1 LYAEY
6 EGQYPGQ
13 IPPYIV
19 AGLFTNFHARNST
32 SPLLVL
38 RWYLAG
44 VFDRHPSL
52 RIILSQ
58 KGHDIP
64 TLFPQIDSFLA
75 SLPVALNPKRTFQDV
90 WQTNFYVTTADTVDL
105 AGMRAL
111 IERTP
116 LNRILYAGGE
126 QASNLMSDLKESGML
141 SNEEYERIAWKNA
154 EVLFGLKGNEKFAGP
169 SANRKIPLEK
179 LAFFNKKSR

>member
-1 LYAEY
+1 
-6 EGQYPGQ
+6 
-13 IPPYIV
+13 
-19 AGLFTNFHARNST
+19 
-32 SPLLVL
+32 
-38 RWYLAG
+38 
-44 VFDRHPSL
+44 
-52 RIILSQ
+52 
-58 KGHDIP
+58 
-64 TLFPQIDSFLA
+64 
-75 SLPVALNPKRTFQDV
+75 
-90 WQTNFYVTTADTVDL
+90 
-105 AGMRAL
+105 MRAL

-154 EVLFGLKGNEKFAGP
+154 ELLFGLKGNEKFAGP